1 MATKKRPAETCLE
14 KKDSK
19 RIPTEDER
27 NYLHPCK
34 TCRKKDS
41 CLISPIGGSCTGWD
55 EGPTW
60 TAQYEDQLRRAEESA
75 TIRHHQKTG

>member
-1 MATKKRPAETCLE
+1 MANNKKPAETCFE

-27 NYLHPCK
+27 NHIHPCK

-41 CLISPIGGSCTGWD
+41 CFIRPVSGRCTGWD

-60 TAQYEDQLRRAEESA
+60 SAQLEAQQKHHEELLAARQHS
-75 TIRHHQKTG
+75 